1 MRVVVAA
8 TIDQIYGNKD
18 NLAVLTLNTD
28 KILVAAAFWPMLGL
42 PDIRDHSISNCFW
55 KFPVMTDPYN
65 SLAESAEVPVAL
77 RKTAAMMRGFSW
89 ANIWAQ
95 GILAVLGGLPVV
107 FAIGRNMVSRDAA
120 GVSRAAGLNFGG
132 IILLLSLAVQ
142 LFMMLR
148 AFQSLRIGRQLRS
161 SDPERRPSK
170 TNTIRFL
177 WLNILCA
184 MGGLGLGLIGMQ
196 VISGILTGRSA
207 TTMAPGAIYNPT
219 LGAQMIEPLDMGLVL
234 GNAQILCAHGIS
246 LAIGLWLL
254 YRVDR

>member
-1 MRVVVAA
+1 MNEQFDR
-8 TIDQIYGNKD
+8 
-18 NLAVLTLNTD
+18 
-28 KILVAAAFWPMLGL
+28 PM
-42 PDIRDHSISNCFW
+42 
-55 KFPVMTDPYN
+55 
-65 SLAESAEVPVAL
+65 ESMEVPDAL
-77 RKTAAMMRGFSW
+77 RKTSTMLRGFSW

-95 GILAVLGGLPVV
+95 GILAVLGGLPVI
-107 FAIGRNMVSRDAA
+107 FAIGRNMVTKDATGA
-120 GVSRAAGLNFGG
+120 ARAAGLNFGG
-132 IILLLSLAVQ
+132 IILLLSLVVQ

-148 AFQSLRIGRQLRS
+148 AFQCLRIGRRLKSR
-161 SDPERRPSK
+161 DPERRPSK
-170 TNTIRFL
+170 INTVRFL

-219 LGAQMIEPLDMGLVL
+219 LGAQLIEPLDMGLVL
-234 GNAQILCAHGIS
+234 GNAQILCAHAIS